1 MSTYT
6 KYSALLLAAILW
18 MCGTTL
24 ADGPNKKAP
33 AVELRLA
40 DTTLSEAYSRLAHL
54 DSIGKLHLHRDV
66 LLTLDDIA
74 GVKFIRR
81 PGRVTDL
88 QLDIAGDGAKRL
100 AAATQ
105 QNIGR
110 KLAIVLDGEVVVAAN
125 IMQRIPANVSVSAVF
140 SDATLARLF
149 NALVLAKPHPGN
161 AGPLAPVQEVREPL
175 EAGP

>member
-1 MSTYT
+1 
-6 KYSALLLAAILW
+6 

-24 ADGPNKKAP
+24 ADGPDKKSP
-33 AVELRLA
+33 VVELRLA
-40 DTTLSEAYSRLAHL
+40 DTMLSEAYSRLAQV
-54 DSIGKLHLHRDV
+54 DSIGKLYLHRDA

-88 QLDIAGDGAKRL
+88 QLDIASDGAKRL

-140 SDATLARLF
+140 SDTTLTRLF
-149 NALVLAKPHPGN
+149 EALVLAKPHPES
-161 AGPLAPVQEVREPL
+161 AGPFAPVQEVREPL